1 MKTFASTTQSRD
13 NNFTAL
19 RFLAATAVIWFHS
32 YALTERPSD
41 EPLYRLMGGA
51 FDLGFLGVTAFF
63 AISGFLVTKSFTE
76 RRSPL
81 AFVVA
86 RALRIYPGL
95 VAATVFTIVVA
106 AACST
111 LPWFAFVTHRDTVDY
126 LLHTSSGFTIRHLLP
141 GAFQSNPYPHSAN
154 GSLWTLPMEL
164 KMYVA
169 CLAAGLLGLFRRR
182 WLFNACFAAGV
193 AFFAWHPE
201 WFPVN
206 RGMWVARQLGLA
218 FAIGSFA
225 WVNRDWV
232 PLNAPAMLAAVLL
245 IFATPRAIGLGVLFV
260 PLYAYLVLALALHP
274 GLHPQSWREH
284 GDYSYGLYV
293 YAFPIQQAL
302 LSKWSGL
309 DPVQVFGAA
318 FPLTLLVAVASWHLV
333 ERPALGLK
341 PRFGSQR
348 ATGAAARSAS
358 ATGV

>member
-1 MKTFASTTQSRD
+1 VKTIAGATQSRD

-32 YALTERPSD
+32 YALTERPGE
-41 EPLYRLMGGA
+41 EPLHRLMSGA
-51 FDLGFLGVTAFF
+51 FDLGFLGVAAFF

-76 RRSPL
+76 RRSPW
-81 AFVVA
+81 AFMAA

-95 VAATVFTIVVA
+95 VAATLFTILVA
-106 AACST
+106 GACST
-111 LPWFAFVTHRDTVDY
+111 LPWFAFATHRDTVEY
-126 LLHTSSGFTIRHLLP
+126 LLHTSSGFSIRHLLP

-169 CLAAGLLGLFRRR
+169 CLAAGVLGLYRRR
-182 WLFNACFAAGV
+182 WLFNACFFAGV
-193 AFFAWHPE
+193 ALFAWHPE

-225 WVNRDWV
+225 WINRDWI
-232 PLNAPAMLAAVLL
+232 PLNAPLMLAAVLL
-245 IFATPRAIGLGVLFV
+245 MLATPRAIGLGALFV

-274 GLHPQSWREH
+274 RLHSQRWREP

-302 LSKWSGL
+302 LANRPGL
-309 DPVQVFGAA
+309 EPLQVFAAA
-318 FPLTLLVAVASWHLV
+318 FPTTLLVAVASWHLV
-333 ERPALGLK
+333 ERPALALK
-341 PRFGSQR
+341 SRLGSGR
-348 ATGAAARSAS
+348 ATAATSGANAS
-358 ATGV
+358 KA